1 MKRAFWFD
9 GEHMDEQIAAVDT
22 IGTHAVHF
30 AKNYNNKS
38 VTENGATGYRTTTK
52 ALLDLNFIVSSL
64 RGRDEEYIIKEFIK
78 AYHESP
84 MYAVKWLFFL
94 RDILEGMGERRTFR
108 VCLHYLAV
116 SQPKIA
122 KALIKYVP
130 EYGRFDDALVLLD
143 TSLASDVAV
152 MYKEQLD
159 KDIKAMEEGKQISLL
174 AKWLPSINTSSAT
187 TKEYAKK
194 LCKHFKMSPKE
205 YRKTLAKLRAY
216 GNVVETKMSESAWS
230 EINYETV
237 PAKANMKYDKA
248 FERHD
253 LDRRAEY
260 LEKVF
265 LGEGKLNANGLM
277 PYEIVHRI
285 TKGEYYCPGFKGDLL
300 SELMWKK
307 IVEEGFKNEWGLDDA
322 IVVADGSGSM
332 YSHASGSSSIMAIE
346 ICNALAIYFAEQLKG
361 VFRNKAI
368 TFSERPQFIDLKD
381 NTSLKDKLE
390 IMFSHDEVANTNIEA
405 VFDLI
410 LEMAKSKEV
419 PREELPKQVL
429 IISDMELDAATASGY
444 YYSKGWKKADE
455 FLFEEI
461 AKKYEAAGYKM
472 PRLIFWN
479 ICGRTDTIPMVNN
492 EEGLCLLSGFSQ
504 NAMKVAADKT
514 KKDPYEALIATLD
527 SPRYQKIEEA
537 IKDLVA

>member
-9 GEHMDEQIAAVDT
+9 GEYMEQQIAAVDT
-22 IGTHAVHF
+22 TESHAVHF
-30 AKNYNNKS
+30 AKNYNNRA

-52 ALLDLNFIVSSL
+52 ALLDLNFKVSSL
-64 RGRDEEYIIKEFIK
+64 RSRDEEYIVQEFIK
-78 AYHESP
+78 AFHESP
-84 MYAVKWLFFL
+84 KYAVKWIFFL

-108 VCLHYLAV
+108 VCLKYLAV

-122 KALIKYVP
+122 QAVIKYVP
-130 EYGRFDDALVLLD
+130 EYGRYDDVLVLLD
-143 TSLASDVAV
+143 TSLAGDVAT

-159 KDIKAMEEGKQISLL
+159 ADLKAMESGKQVSLL

-187 TKEYAKK
+187 TKKYAQT
-194 LCKHFKMSPKE
+194 LRKHFKMSPKE
-205 YRKTLAKLRAY
+205 DRQTLAKLRAY
-216 GNVVETKMSESAWS
+216 GNVVETKMSDSAWS
-230 EINYETV
+230 EIDYEAV
-237 PAKANMKYDKA
+237 PAKANLKYDKA

-253 LDRRAEY
+253 LERRAEY

-265 LGEGKLNANGLM
+265 LDEDKINANGLM

-285 TKGEYYCPGFKGDLL
+285 TGGSCYGKALKGDLL

-307 IVEEGFKNEWGLDDA
+307 IVMEGFKNDWGFEDA

-332 YSHASGSSSIMAIE
+332 FQTASGSSLVMAIE
-346 ICNALAIYFAEQLKG
+346 ICNSLAIYFAEQLKG
-361 VFRNKAI
+361 AFHNKAI
-368 TFSERPQFIDLKD
+368 TFSGHPQFIDLKE

-390 IMFSHDEVANTNIEA
+390 IMFAHNEVANTNIEA

-410 LEMAKSKEV
+410 LEMAKCNDV

-429 IISDMELDAATASGY
+429 IISDMEFDAATSSCY
-444 YYSKGWKKADE
+444 YGRGKWQTPDDT
-455 FLFEEI
+455 LFARI
-461 AKKYEAAGYKM
+461 AKKYADAGYRM

-479 ICGRTDTIPMVNN
+479 VCGRTDTIPMVNN
-492 EEGLCLLSGFSQ
+492 EEGLCLLSGFSP

-514 KKDPYEALIATLD
+514 KKDPYEALLATLD
-527 SPRYQKIEEA
+527 SPRYQKIEDA
-537 IKDLVA
+537 IKELVA